1 MDARGPRARWAVAS
15 WLLGLAA
22 IVAVVFF
29 AARFGHA
36 REFGELLRT
45 MRPGWLVVAA
55 GLQVGTY
62 ACDATIWRR
71 VLMRAGS
78 PQPFPRMLG
87 LSIARLFLRQAVPSG
102 GVSGDVL
109 VVRALSKYGVPFD
122 ASMTALV
129 VNLFG
134 FYASLALGAVGA
146 GIAFYAIDA
155 ARGPI
160 LAVAVPFSLLLVAI
174 PAVLAWLVH
183 SAGQPHARWHRIPL
197 LRNVL
202 DAFGRARRDLL
213 RDRWLM
219 AQAVVLQVAT
229 VAFDA
234 ATLGALLAALGRPV
248 LVMGWFA
255 AFVLASAAE
264 LVGPMPGGLGAF
276 EGGCIL
282 GLKAFGVS
290 VETALLSTLAL
301 RGFTFWLPMIPGVFV
316 ARWAVAPGPDA
327 GGESPVPSVDRGSA
341 GGERPARVL

>member
-1 MDARGPRARWAVAS
+1 M
-15 WLLGLAA
+15 
-22 IVAVVFF
+22 F
-29 AARFGHA
+29 
-36 REFGELLRT
+36 
-45 MRPGWLVVAA
+45 
-55 GLQVGTY
+55 
-62 ACDATIWRR
+62 
-71 VLMRAGS
+71 
-78 PQPFPRMLG
+78 G
-87 LSIARLFLRQAVPSG
+87 LSIARLFVRQAVPSG

-109 VVRALSKYGVPFD
+109 VVRALSKYGVPLD

-134 FYASLALGAVGA
+134 FYASFALSAVVA

-174 PAVLAWLVH
+174 PAALGWLVH
-183 SAGQPHARWHRIPL
+183 SAGEPHPRWHRVPL

-202 DAFGRARRDLL
+202 EAFGRARKDLL

-219 AQAVVLQVAT
+219 AQAAILQVVT

-248 LVMGWFA
+248 SIMGWFA

-282 GLKAFGVS
+282 GLKAFDVS

-301 RGFTFWLPMIPGVFV
+301 RGFTFWLPMIPGVLV

-327 GGESPVPSVDRGSA
+327 GGESPIPSVDRRSA
-341 GGERPARVL
+341 SGERPARVL